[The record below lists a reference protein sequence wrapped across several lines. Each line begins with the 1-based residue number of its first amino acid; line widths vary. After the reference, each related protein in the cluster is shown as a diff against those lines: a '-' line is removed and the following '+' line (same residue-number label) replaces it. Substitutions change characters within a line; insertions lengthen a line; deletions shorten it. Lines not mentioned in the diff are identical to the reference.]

1 MHILLF
7 QLFEDIKMF
16 EDIKIEKNNFYHHK
30 SRILLNDVDI
40 EKLLVSKKISSSEKN
55 YKYFIVN
62 IKKEFNSKPVYNKIF

>member
-1 MHILLF
+1 
-7 QLFEDIKMF
+7 MF
-16 EDIKIEKNNFYHHK
+16 EDIKIEKNNLYHHK

-40 EKLLVSKKISSSEKN
+40 GKLLVSKKISSSEKN